1 MEHGLFWLARFL
13 DQPDQ
18 PDPSFTRSAQFPMI
32 KYSPW
37 IAYCT
42 IVRKEVTRFMRIWQQ
57 SLVPPMVTA
66 VLYLVIFGTLIGERI
81 GPMAG
86 IPYIEFLTP
95 GLVLMAV
102 ITNAYNNTSSS
113 FFSAKFQRYIEEL
126 LISPTPHWV
135 ILLGYISGG
144 VARGM
149 LVGAGVCVVT
159 FAFGARGFHA
169 PVIAFAVALLTAILF
184 SLGGFLNGLFARKF
198 DDVSSIPA
206 FVLTPLIYLGGIF
219 YSVSLLPEFWQKISW
234 GNPIFYMI
242 SAARY
247 GFLGYTDI
255 NLGLSFVIIVG
266 FIIGLFGLIL
276 WLMARG
282 VGTRS

>member
-1 MEHGLFWLARFL
+1 MTPE
-13 DQPDQ
+13 
-18 PDPSFTRSAQFPMI
+18 TYSA
-32 KYSPW
+32 W
-37 IAYCT
+37 IAYST
-42 IVRKEVTRFMRIWQQ
+42 ILRKEVTRFLRIWQQ

-66 VLYLVIFGTLIGERI
+66 ILYLVIFGNLIGERI

-86 IPYIEFLTP
+86 IRYIEFLAP

-113 FFSAKFQRYIEEL
+113 LFSAKFQRSIEEL

-135 ILLGYISGG
+135 ILLGYVSGG
-144 VARGM
+144 IARGLM
-149 LVGAGVCVVT
+149 VGAGVCAVT

-169 PVIAFAVALLTAILF
+169 PLIALAVACLTAMLF
-184 SLGGFLNGLFARKF
+184 ALGGFLNGLFARKF
-198 DDVSSIPA
+198 DDISTIPT

-219 YSVSLLPEFWQKISW
+219 YSVSLLPEFWQRVSW

-247 GFLGYTDI
+247 GFLGFSDI
-255 NLGLSFVIIVG
+255 GLGLSFVIILG
-266 FIIGLFGLIL
+266 FIVGLFGLCL
-276 WLMARG
+276 WLMGRG
-282 VGTRS
+282 IGIRS